1 MNRLVLFAVVLA
13 SLATHSPRPLPMAQP
28 IVVSQKPLSLFSVHE
43 QSERRDS
50 VVLREAR
57 RLGVPRIVAYA
68 VTHAETY
75 SGDSTA
81 VSSAGAVGIMQI
93 MPANFDSY
101 PECYGARHI
110 TDMKRNAC
118 VGLRLLSDYR
128 DEEGSWAGALKRY
141 VGFKTNVMAWMAYAD
156 DIIDHM
162 VDLED

>member
-1 MNRLVLFAVVLA
+1 MRPILLLMTVFAM
-13 SLATHSPRPLPMAQP
+13 HSPKPLPMADP
-28 IVVSQKPLSLFSVHE
+28 ILVYLRPLATYDL
-43 QSERRDS
+43 SERRDS

-75 SGDSTA
+75 NGDSTA

-93 MPANFDSY
+93 MPGNFNAY
-101 PECYGARHI
+101 PECYMDRHI
-110 TDMKRNAC
+110 TDMQRNAC

-128 DEEGSWAGALKRY
+128 DEEGSWAGALRRY
-141 VGFKTNVMAWMAYAD
+141 VGFKTNVKAWMAYAD

-162 VDLED
+162 VGLD